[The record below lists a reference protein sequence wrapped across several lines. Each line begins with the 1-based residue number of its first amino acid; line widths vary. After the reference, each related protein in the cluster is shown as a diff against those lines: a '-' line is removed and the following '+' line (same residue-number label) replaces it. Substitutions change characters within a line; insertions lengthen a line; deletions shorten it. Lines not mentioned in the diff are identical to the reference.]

1 MIICKEFLCSIPI
14 AMTGMRKTDSGLEMT
29 GFPRKI
35 WRDRS
40 GATAIEYAFI
50 AAGIALAIVSVV
62 TSRASVVA
70 VSLYEDLGPRLST
83 SCPR

>member
-62 TSRASVVA
+62 GEVGTEVNNIFVT
-70 VSLYEDLGPRLST
+70 VKGMF
-83 SCPR
+83 